1 MLVNY
6 FLILVALLLFSGLAI
21 DTGILEWRQIQ
32 LQNAA
37 DSAAQQGMYQFGR
50 NDSAWATEAQA
61 QASSNGFTNGVNG
74 VSVSM
79 AQPPTSTQW
88 VGDAWSV
95 QATISESVPNAF
107 MGLVNA
113 GRSTLTATAVA
124 RVLPACIWILDQ
136 NGGTNPTFWVAS
148 GHITGPCGIYVNT
161 ATGGNLGVDGFA
173 SVRMLRTRVVGPS
186 SGSTS
191 SGTINPLPTY
201 GAAVKND
208 PLAYITSPTF
218 GNCTVTSFTLTNS
231 SYVANPG
238 TYCGGMTL
246 NNSTLTLNPGLYIIT
261 GGISMT
267 NSFLYGTSGVTLF
280 FTQGG
285 GYGYGTVQVTG
296 SSSSSNTTSGIYL
309 KAPTTTANNG
319 IPGIVVFGDRNW
331 VTHGTQGVEI
341 AFTQIVADGIW
352 YLPNT
357 GLYLWKSPF
366 SYYNYDG
373 WVIDNLYQFGG
384 LTTFHCDY
392 PNLGTITGS
401 PYHYEDGS
409 LVN

>member
-1 MLVNY
+1 VLVNY

-21 DTGILEWRQIQ
+21 DAGILEWRQIQ

-113 GRSTLTATAVA
+113 GKSTLRATAVA
-124 RVLPACIWILDQ
+124 RVLPACIWIMDQ
-136 NGGTNPTFWVAS
+136 NGGTSPTFWLAS
-148 GHITGPCGIYVNT
+148 ANIVGPCSIYVNT
-161 ATGGNLGVDGFA
+161 ATGDNLGVDGFS
-173 SVRMLRTRVVGPS
+173 SVSTLRTRVVGPS
-186 SGSTS
+186 TGSTS
-191 SGTINPLPTY
+191 SGTINPLPRF
-201 GAAVKND
+201 GSFVKND

-218 GNCTVTSFTLTNS
+218 GSCSATGVSLS
-231 SYVANPG
+231 GGSYTADPG
-238 TYCGGMTL
+238 TYCGGITL
-246 NNSTLTLNPGLYIIT
+246 NNATLTLNPGLYTIT

-280 FTQGG
+280 FTKGG
-285 GYGYGTVQVTG
+285 GSNYGTVQVSG
-296 SSSSSNTTSGIYL
+296 SSSSSNFTSGIYL
-309 KAPTTTANNG
+309 KAPTSSANGG
-319 IPGIVVFGDRNW
+319 IPGVVVFGDRQW
-331 VTHGTQGVEI
+331 VTHGTQGVQI

-357 GLYLWKSPF
+357 GLYLWDSPF
-366 SYYNYDG
+366 SYYTYNG
-373 WVIDNLYQFGG
+373 WVIDNLYQFGA
-384 LTTFHCDY
+384 LSVFSCNYT
-392 PNLGTITGS
+392 NLGTITSS

-409 LVN
+409 LVQ